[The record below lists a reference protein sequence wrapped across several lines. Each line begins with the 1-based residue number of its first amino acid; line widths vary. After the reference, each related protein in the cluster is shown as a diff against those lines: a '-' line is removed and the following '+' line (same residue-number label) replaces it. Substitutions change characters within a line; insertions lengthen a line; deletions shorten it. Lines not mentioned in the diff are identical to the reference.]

1 MLSRLL
7 TEDQAN
13 DKGPSSICLPCR
25 VLAEPNG
32 LIPLKSILD
41 PCNCGRLTE
50 RHVFNDPAPANDC
63 RGASLILRVAF
74 TLCVQIPI
82 APHATRKLLCH

>member
-13 DKGPSSICLPCR
+13 DRRPSSICLACQ
-25 VLAEPNG
+25 VLAEPNR
-32 LIPLKSILD
+32 LIPSKSILG

-50 RHVFNDPAPANDC
+50 RHVFHDSAPANDC
-63 RGASLILRVAF
+63 KGGIMEGSVHIMSANTNSG
-74 TLCVQIPI
+74 
-82 APHATRKLLCH
+82 APHATRKLLCR